1 MEKKDKTTPV
11 NAAKF
16 DETKGVIKALLDG
29 RNVSHEPDRSGTL
42 DDESRVKVLSPG
54 MMVFKRFVRNRLAV
68 TGFIILVFMFSF
80 SFIGGLVMPYRQDQV
95 FYRTEHTL
103 KDFAG
108 ATFNKEIRT
117 TANEG
122 CTFPTSAYG
131 KMILAYNEGKR
142 EFKSNNTYYN
152 FSVTNDNFV
161 QITELS
167 VLSNVTA
174 RKMLYLYSDVGDF
187 KMSEDMKEAFEA
199 AHKAGADIF
208 EFEGEKY
215 NLIKEGFEVAIS
227 KENEVAIGSPRIY
240 DAYNAQDVGIAN
252 SYGFRL
258 EAEKALA
265 EDRTNFSYD
274 GVNYQLDEGENVS
287 TIYCLDGDNKQ
298 PFVNVSRMI
307 VNAISPNVFLPVEF
321 KNMVLNTVLNRENKF
336 TYVHEDG
343 EEVEYTL
350 NLVHET
356 YNVKRMM
363 DTHLIDMY
371 HLPDEKHLLGT
382 DMNGMDVLTR
392 LMYGGRISLLV
403 GFVVVFITMIIGVS
417 VGGIAG
423 YFGGW
428 VDTFLMR
435 FIDLFNSIPYWPIM
449 IIAGSVMDTM
459 EVDPYTRVFL
469 LMAIMGVM
477 GWTGIARVVRGQ
489 ILALREQDFMVAA
502 EASGLSVKRRILK
515 HLIPNVMPLLIV
527 QGTMSLGSII
537 LTEATLSFLGLGVKF
552 PIASWGS
559 IINAASQPYIVTNY
573 WFIWMPA
580 GFLILLTVL
589 SLTSWATACA
599 MPTTRR

>member
-1 MEKKDKTTPV
+1 
-11 NAAKF
+11 
-16 DETKGVIKALLDG
+16 
-29 RNVSHEPDRSGTL
+29 
-42 DDESRVKVLSPG
+42 
-54 MMVFKRFVRNRLAV
+54 
-68 TGFIILVFMFSF
+68 
-80 SFIGGLVMPYRQDQV
+80 
-95 FYRTEHTL
+95 
-103 KDFAG
+103 
-108 ATFNKEIRT
+108 
-117 TANEG
+117 
-122 CTFPTSAYG
+122 
-131 KMILAYNEGKR
+131 
-142 EFKSNNTYYN
+142 
-152 FSVTNDNFV
+152 
-161 QITELS
+161 
-167 VLSNVTA
+167 
-174 RKMLYLYSDVGDF
+174 MLYLYNDVDGF
-187 KMSEDMKEAFEA
+187 TMSAKMKEAFET
-199 AHKAGADIF
+199 AHKAGEDSF

-215 NLIKEGFEVAIS
+215 ILVKEGFEVAIS
-227 KENEVAIGSPRIY
+227 KEQEVAIGSSLIY
-240 DAYNAQDVGIAN
+240 DAYNAENSSIVN

-258 EAEKALA
+258 EAERAMA
-265 EDRTNFSYD
+265 EDKQSFSFD
-274 GVNYQLDEGENVS
+274 GANYLLEEGENVS
-287 TIYCLDGDNKQ
+287 TIYRLDGDTKQ
-298 PFVNVSRMI
+298 PFVNVSKMI
-307 VNAISPNVFLPVEF
+307 VNAISPDVFLPVEF
-321 KNMVLNTVLNRENKF
+321 KNTVLNTVLNRENKF

-343 EEVEYTL
+343 EEIEYTL

-356 YNVKRMM
+356 YNVKRMTE
-363 DTHLIDMY
+363 THLIDMY
-371 HLPDEKHLLGT
+371 HMPDEKHLLGT

-417 VGGIAG
+417 VGGVAG

-428 VDTFLMR
+428 VDTLLMR

-449 IIAGSVMDTM
+449 IITGSVMDTM

-502 EASGLSVKRRILK
+502 EASGLSVKRRIIK

-559 IINAASQPYIVTNY
+559 IINAASQPYIVNNY

-589 SLTSWATACA
+589 GFNFMGDGLRDAYDPK
-599 MPTTRR
+599 MKR